1 MSSLDP
7 QDEFFIGYLGVP
19 PRLKRFL
26 LGFIPILV
34 LSVLAFAFILP
45 PLHFDHFNLGK
56 RTKVP
61 EFEGLLV
68 GQPSPHLLVPR
79 TGEVG
84 TASDFSLYLL
94 SGTGKTSPK
103 PKVLEHV
110 NQWVKLKGTPFHRNH
125 LTVIATKSAE
135 PMEPPTSASIQ
146 PAKSSSLGEFSLKGE
161 IVDGKCYP
169 GVMKPGRTKTHRSCA
184 IRCLSG
190 GVPPVFVVHNQVGD
204 KLYFLL
210 SDLDGKAVN
219 DKVLDLVADPVQI
232 TGEVIQYA
240 DAFVLKADP
249 ATYKLL

>member
-1 MSSLDP
+1 MSRLDP

-19 PRLKRFL
+19 PKLKRFL
-26 LGFIPILV
+26 LGFIPVLV
-34 LSVLAFAFILP
+34 IAALAFAFILP
-45 PLHFDHFNLGK
+45 PLHFDQSNLGK

-79 TGEVG
+79 TGDVG
-84 TASDFSLYLL
+84 TGSDFSLYLL
-94 SGTGKTSPK
+94 SGPGKTSPK

-110 NQWVKLKGTPFHRNH
+110 DKWVKLKGTPFHRNH

-135 PMEPPTSASIQ
+135 PMAAPTAGPTQ
-146 PAKSSSLGEFSLKGE
+146 PAGSSLGEFSLKGE

-184 IRCLSG
+184 IRCIAG
-190 GVPPVFVVHNQVGD
+190 GVPPVFVVHNQAGD

-210 SDLDGKAVN
+210 SDLDGTAVN

-240 DAFVLKADP
+240 DTFVLKADP
-249 ATYKLL
+249 ATYQLL